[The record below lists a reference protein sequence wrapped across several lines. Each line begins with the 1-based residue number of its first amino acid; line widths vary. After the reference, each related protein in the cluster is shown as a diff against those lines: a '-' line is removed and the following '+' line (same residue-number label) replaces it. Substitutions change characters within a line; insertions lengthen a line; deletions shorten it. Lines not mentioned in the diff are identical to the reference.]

1 MASFNN
7 VARAALKGVDT
18 FFTGDIKDTV
28 RKAREGNV
36 KGAVGSAVQAGL
48 NFVPVLNLASKGLK
62 AAKLANAAKQAANV
76 SKTRKVAKVAGSFAA
91 GEQLYPTAQAIG
103 KEYKNLSTQKL
114 TPPTTYTPI
123 PTQKPTPKNINPV
136 ITYDKKGTG
145 RITLGENK
153 NPVVTYD
160 KYGNATYTNRSN
172 NIVDVIL
179 QRDKN
184 LIFPNV
190 KKDIVIRGQK
200 PAAQSTTQS
209 TAQQSTTQQ
218 STTQQPAARIPVKPR
233 LEDMIEPSK
242 PEVRPQ
248 TPPNPNVRGSTG
260 RPITLQPPRTEPSG
274 TGSKIDPNTNTLKNT
289 ATPNTSTNISK
300 PPSQNVTPV
309 IDSKTGQIT
318 YQTETPKTQ
327 TQDNNWYPHYGTDG
341 RFLGYYRY
349 PQQATT
355 PPPAKN
361 LETEEEAVSR
371 YNREEI
377 ERMYQQNLP
386 NRLRLQAEE
395 ENYRQQQLN
404 AARASDLQQ
413 QVSIID
419 ARSTGVPPWMI
430 AAKQRYEAGLGR
442 SQALGAVREQDIR
455 DLLSQRQMAA
465 RGRAAGM
472 VGGRS
477 TGILG
482 SSLTGARRGYDL
494 GIRNE
499 TLRRI
504 EEQAAL
510 KERYDEY
517 LSEAARQA
525 SLQQLEDAQERA
537 NIVQQIRSLG
547 GSI

>member
-1 MASFNN
+1 VASFLDKARNFAYDYSGARNIMTGGRQLGKATTFKEGLAGVSNIAVGTLGFLPGIGAGSKLVGGAIQAGAKVFGKKAPTLVKN
-7 VARAALKGVDT
+7 VSTRQPVKALT
-18 FFTGDIKDTV
+18 ASPIKSAKDVV
-28 RKAREGNV
+28 RK
-36 KGAVGSAVQAGL
+36 
-48 NFVPVLNLASKGLK
+48 PD
-62 AAKLANAAKQAANV
+62 AKLIGLRNFGRETARGGLSTRGIASGVLVLKDPFGNPVKPVKPGNKKEPSLITIQPNNPDFNMNLPNYDTNYQTITPTKQPTV
-76 SKTRKVAKVAGSFAA
+76 TK
-91 GEQLYPTAQAIG
+91 PTA
-103 KEYKNLSTQKL
+103 
-114 TPPTTYTPI
+114 PI
-123 PTQKPTPKNINPV
+123 
-136 ITYDKKGTG
+136 
-145 RITLGENK
+145 
-153 NPVVTYD
+153 
-160 KYGNATYTNRSN
+160 
-172 NIVDVIL
+172 
-179 QRDKN
+179 
-184 LIFPNV
+184 V
-190 KKDIVIRGQK
+190 K
-200 PAAQSTTQS
+200 T
-209 TAQQSTTQQ
+209 
-218 STTQQPAARIPVKPR
+218 PVKPR
-233 LEDMIEPSK
+233 LIDMVEPSK
-242 PEVRPQ
+242 PKVPTQ
-248 TPPNPNVRGSTG
+248 PASNVKGSTG
-260 RPITLQPPRTEPSG
+260 ISITPQAPRTTTQPTTTSTTTKPTITSTATKQPITQTTSTSTATQPPVNQG
-274 TGSKIDPNTNTLKNT
+274 Y
-289 ATPNTSTNISK
+289 
-300 PPSQNVTPV
+300 Q
-309 IDSKTGQIT
+309 

-349 PQQATT
+349 PQSATT
-355 PPPAKN
+355 QPPARDLAK
-361 LETEEEAVSR
+361 EEEEAVSR
-371 YNREEI
+371 YNREET
-377 ERMYQQNLP
+377 ERMYAQNLP

-494 GIRNE
+494 GMRNE

-537 NIVQQIRSLG
+537 NIIQQIRSLG